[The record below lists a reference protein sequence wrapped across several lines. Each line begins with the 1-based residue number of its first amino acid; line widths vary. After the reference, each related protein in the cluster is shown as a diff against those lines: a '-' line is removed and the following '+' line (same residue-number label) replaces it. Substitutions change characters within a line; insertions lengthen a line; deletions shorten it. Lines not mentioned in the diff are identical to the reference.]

1 MDRWILLVL
10 IGLLP
15 GFVSADPA
23 SVTEAETTV
32 GNARSSYGSAEA
44 IQQNFTTPLMSAD
57 AMKTF
62 DGQSFDANLGCS
74 GSQKF
79 LEIFVAPSASGD
91 IGTLTVS
98 QDSDLDGTIDRVF
111 TPGVPVSG
119 VCANGAVSCNAGT
132 WDNCSG
138 LSWVVNGSGEIGMT
152 PIPLNKLG
160 GCYCVNNSCG
170 TGLVMSNLD
179 KVLND
184 LGGGATGAL
193 TSQMD
198 YLTVSEVG
206 VTGPMIKFYAQ
217 KAGDCAAGSPMLK
230 AYNSTPGNL
239 ASDAFSASAA
249 DPEFNLITTS
259 PAATADP
266 VQIKSCQITRNLPV
280 EEVTLNDIIEY
291 AGGSGNI
298 FPCGPDCLQLSLG
311 QVGDNYWAGSC
322 KMYERQV
329 QFNVLD
335 PSRILEAKI
344 NYAKFDDW
352 MQIYAD
358 ADLLW
363 NGPYGNWTGTGRPP
377 GVCELST
384 NWVRSPNVD
393 FKSYLTGGPVD
404 FKIRVEVTGNGEGY
418 ALAKIKV
425 DTDCKLKPD
434 TISNSCSAYQSDPE
448 CTLMEE
454 QVDGVW
460 TYQNFVNTGL
470 TPLPPT
476 QVINGSTCSFTPT
489 RPWWQKTRKYRCQ
502 VTGTYD
508 FDDALERADNVQAS
522 TTNTGYQDYLKQS
535 NGSVLTPTESLSVL
549 EEVSVPACTQACK
562 TRKPRLATDAVQ
574 NGVVQEN
581 RTDPNTFD
589 YFFHECSAGVCPAG
603 PGETVVQSCGCL
615 NEFAEAAATLQA
627 VRQASRDTICSSGTA
642 NPF

>member
-1 MDRWILLVL
+1 MTRGNLLGLILL
-10 IGLLP
+10 LP
-15 GFVSADPA
+15 ALASADPA
-23 SVTEAETTV
+23 SVTEAGNTV

-62 DGQSFDANLGCS
+62 DGQGFDASLGCT

-79 LEIFVAPSASGD
+79 LEIFVAPSGSGD
-91 IGTLTVS
+91 IGTLSIS
-98 QDSDLDGTIDRVF
+98 QDTNLDGTVDHIF

-119 VCANGAVSCNAGT
+119 VCANGAVSCDAGT

-138 LSWVVNGSGEIGMT
+138 LAWVVNGAGEIGMT
-152 PIPLNKLG
+152 PTPLSKLG
-160 GCYCVNNSCG
+160 GCYCVNDSCG
-170 TGLVMSNLD
+170 SGLVMSNLD

-193 TSQMD
+193 TSQLD

-206 VTGPMIKFYAQ
+206 VSGPMIQFYAQ

-230 AYNSTPGNL
+230 AYKSAPGNL
-239 ASDAFSASAA
+239 ASDAFTNSATDQNFS
-249 DPEFNLITTS
+249 LITTS
-259 PAATADP
+259 SAASADP
-266 VQIKSCQITRNLPV
+266 VQIKSCQITRNVPV
-280 EEVTLNDIIEY
+280 EEVTLNDIIQY
-291 AGGSGNI
+291 ASGSGNV

-322 KMYERQV
+322 KMFERQV

-363 NGPYGNWTGTGRPP
+363 NGPYGNWTGLGRPP
-377 GVCELST
+377 GACELST
-384 NWVRSPNVD
+384 NWVRSLNVD
-393 FKSYLTGGPVD
+393 FKNYLTGGPVD

-425 DTDCKLKPD
+425 DTDCKLDPD
-434 TISNSCSAYQSDPE
+434 TISDSCTAYQNDPD

-460 TYQNFVNTGL
+460 TRQNFVNTGL
-470 TPLPPT
+470 SPLPST

-489 RPWWQKTRKYRCQ
+489 RPWWQKSRKYRCQ
-502 VTGTYD
+502 VSGTYD
-508 FDDALERADNVQAS
+508 FDDALERVDNVQA
-522 TTNTGYQDYLKQS
+522 TTTPTGYQDYLKQA
-535 NGSVLTPTESLSVL
+535 NGSVLTPAGAITTL
-549 EEVSVPACTQACK
+549 EEVTVPACTQACK

-603 PGETVVQSCGCL
+603 PGETVVQACGCL
-615 NEFAEAAATLQA
+615 NEFSEAAATLQA
-627 VRQASRDTICSSGTA
+627 VRQASRDTICSSGTT
-642 NPF
+642 NSL